1 MARRRR
7 VGLSSRDLA
16 ELSRE
21 IHAQAQGIRGGATA
35 GAVRL
40 CEEVGLPTATKAC
53 RSTTVAATIH
63 VERTPRG
70 AALVAEG
77 ERASY
82 EEFGT
87 GVIGL
92 RKGFQSALDAEAA
105 AASGYEIDGMGHG
118 DKGWNYLGEDGKW
131 HWTKGRAGSAYMAK
145 AAEAMR
151 REGAAV
157 TMREIANANRQH
169 FRDISPGNG
178 MAGPAK

>member
-7 VGLSSRDLA
+7 VGLNSRDLA

-82 EEFGT
+82 EEFGV
-87 GVIGL
+87 GIVGKL
-92 RKGFQSALDAEAA
+92 AGFPTALDEEAA
-105 AASGYEIDGMGHG
+105 YASDYQLDGMGNGYEGWFYPVG
-118 DKGWNYLGEDGKW
+118 DGTYRKTWGQP
-131 HWTKGRAGSAYMAK
+131 GSGFMAK
-145 AAEAMR
+145 AGEAMR
-151 REGAAV
+151 REGATVIMSEMVSGGRAD
-157 TMREIANANRQH
+157 TRENQ
-169 FRDISPGNG
+169 PGSVLG
-178 MAGPAK
+178 